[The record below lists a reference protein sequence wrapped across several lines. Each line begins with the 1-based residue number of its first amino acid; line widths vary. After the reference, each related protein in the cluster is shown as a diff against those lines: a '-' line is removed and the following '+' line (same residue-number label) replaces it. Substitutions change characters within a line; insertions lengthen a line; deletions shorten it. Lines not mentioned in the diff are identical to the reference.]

1 MGDKQFQFEELLLS
15 HLDAAYN
22 VAYWLIQNDPDAQ
35 KIVQKAFEKAC
46 KEFGKHAD
54 VRRCLLGFVLR
65 GTHAWIRQRSQPE
78 DRSPTEPIVET
89 HGQAGLETLSRA
101 LRKLPL
107 ELREVLVLH
116 ELEGW
121 SYQEIAAA
129 VEIPR
134 TAVAVRL
141 SVARRCLRNE
151 LQPAPIEAE
160 RLNDTAQL
168 RLEIAALSMG

>member
-1 MGDKQFQFEELLLS
+1 M
-15 HLDAAYN
+15 
-22 VAYWLIQNDPDAQ
+22 
-35 KIVQKAFEKAC
+35 
-46 KEFGKHAD
+46 
-54 VRRCLLGFVLR
+54 
-65 GTHAWIRQRSQPE
+65 
-78 DRSPTEPIVET
+78 ET
-89 HGQAGLETLSRA
+89 HGQSGPETLSRA

-121 SYQEIAAA
+121 SYEEIAAA

-134 TAVAVRL
+134 TAVAAWL

-160 RLNDTAQL
+160 RLNGTAQL
-168 RLEIAALSMG
+168 RLEIA